1 MAGAIQLTEVD
12 FEQIKENLVDYLKST
27 NKFTDF
33 DFDGSNIQVI
43 LNLLAYQ
50 AQINAYSTN
59 MIANESFLASA
70 SLRENV
76 VSNAAMVGY
85 VPTSARS
92 STTNITFEFQLDRDQ
107 YTQGYPLYLE
117 LQRGI
122 AFTVSNTTRSLI
134 FNFADTQTS
143 VVSNFGTCTFTN
155 VKVYEGV
162 FLSTNFTVDESDYNQ
177 KFIIQNANID
187 TTTIRVEVREDPN
200 EEINT
205 LYSIS
210 DNLVDIDEDSRVY
223 WLTETQE
230 GYYEITF
237 GDGYFGKKLRN
248 GARIYIDYIVTNGEL
263 ANGIQGLNNFNYVGK
278 TMDSYGNV
286 TTSRPSIFNV
296 ERTQGGQD
304 IESTSSVKFRAPKF
318 YEAQNRC
325 VVDTDYVALIRKIY
339 PAVDDIYVYGGEQK
353 DIPQFG
359 RVFVVIK
366 PNYADKL
373 STLVKTFIKK
383 SLDDYRIASLDIVF
397 EDPQVLNVE
406 TITTV
411 YYDAA
416 KTLKD
421 SSAIASDVST
431 TLSKYSESPN
441 VEKFGGAVRFSR
453 VVGAIDDSDPSIT
466 RNLTRLRMRRDI
478 EIVPS
483 TSASYEICFEN
494 KLARD
499 AANSVVYSS
508 GFKLVVDGVLDS
520 KMYFMRDVPYSGT
533 SDTGRIILFYLDER
547 SKEVVVDLDFGTVD
561 YLRGEVL
568 IGYQKPIKIYDT
580 QLPNY
585 TVEIRSYPGEVD
597 VTARQFIYLNFD
609 VSKSIINAVEETG
622 N

>member
-12 FEQIKENLVDYLKST
+12 FDQIKENLVDYLKST

-43 LNLLAYQ
+43 LNMLAYQ

-187 TTTIRVEVREDPN
+187 TTTIRVEVKEDPN

-205 LYSIS
+205 LYSSS
-210 DNLVDIDEDSRVY
+210 DNLVEINEDSRVY

-248 GARIYIDYIVTNGEL
+248 GARIFIDYIVTNGEL

-278 TMDSYGNV
+278 TMDSYGNT
-286 TTSRPSIFNV
+286 TTSRPSIFNA

-411 YYDAA
+411 YYDAT

-499 AANSVVYSS
+499 AVNSVVYSS
-508 GFKLVVDGVLDS
+508 GFKLVVDGVLDN

-547 SKEVVVDLDFGTVD
+547 RKEVVVDLDFGTVD

>member
-12 FEQIKENLVDYLKST
+12 FDQIKENLIDYLKST

-43 LNLLAYQ
+43 LNMLAYQ
-50 AQINAYSTN
+50 AQINAYSAN
-59 MIANESFLASA
+59 MIANESFLASS

-76 VSNAAMVGY
+76 VSNAAMIGY

-122 AFTVSNTTRSLI
+122 AFIVSNSTQTLF

-162 FLSTNFTVDESDYNQ
+162 FLSINFTVDESDYNQ
-177 KFIIQNANID
+177 KFIIQNPNID
-187 TTTIRVEVREDPN
+187 TTTIRVEVKEDPN

-205 LYSIS
+205 LYSSS
-210 DNLVDIDEDSRVY
+210 DNLVEINEDSRVY

-248 GARIYIDYIVTNGEL
+248 GARIFIDYIVTNGEL
-263 ANGIQGLNNFNYVGK
+263 ANGIQGLSNFSYVGK
-278 TMDSYGNV
+278 TIDSYGN
-286 TTSRPSIFNV
+286 TTKSRPTIFNA
-296 ERTQGGQD
+296 ERTHGGQD
-304 IESTSSVKFRAPKF
+304 IESASSVKFRAPKF

-373 STLVKTFIKK
+373 STPVKTFIKK

-411 YYDAA
+411 YYDAT

-478 EIVPS
+478 EIVPN

-499 AANSVVYSS
+499 AVNSVVYSS
-508 GFKLVVDGVLDS
+508 GFKLVVDGVLDN
-520 KMYFMRDVPYSGT
+520 KMYFMRDVPHSGT
-533 SDTGRIILFYLDER
+533 SETGRIILFYLDER
-547 SKEVVVDLDFGTVD
+547 NDEVVVDLDFGSLD

-568 IGYQKPIKIYDT
+568 IGYQKPIKIYNT
-580 QLPNY
+580 QLANY
-585 TVEIRSYPGEVD
+585 VVEIRAYPGEVD
-597 VTARQFIYLNFD
+597 VTARQFVYLNFD
-609 VSKSIINAVEETG
+609 VSKSIINAVEEAG

>member
-12 FEQIKENLVDYLKST
+12 FDQIKENLVDYLKST

-43 LNLLAYQ
+43 LNMLAYQ

-187 TTTIRVEVREDPN
+187 TTTIRVEVKEDPN

-205 LYSIS
+205 LYSSS
-210 DNLVDIDEDSRVY
+210 DNLVEINEDSRVY

-248 GARIYIDYIVTNGEL
+248 GARIFIDYIVTNGEL

-278 TMDSYGNV
+278 TVDSYGNT
-286 TTSRPSIFNV
+286 TTSRPSIFNA

-339 PAVDDIYVYGGEQK
+339 PSVDDIYVYGGEQK

-397 EDPQVLNVE
+397 EDPQVLHVE

-411 YYDAA
+411 YYDAT

-478 EIVPS
+478 EVVPS

-499 AANSVVYSS
+499 AVNSVVYSS
-508 GFKLVVDGVLDS
+508 GFKLVVDGVLDN

-547 SKEVVVDLDFGTVD
+547 RKEVVVDLDFGTVD

>member
-12 FEQIKENLVDYLKST
+12 FDQIKENLVDYLKST

-43 LNLLAYQ
+43 LNMLAYQ

-187 TTTIRVEVREDPN
+187 TTTIRVEVKEDPN

-205 LYSIS
+205 LYSSS
-210 DNLVDIDEDSRVY
+210 DNLVEINEDSRVY

-248 GARIYIDYIVTNGEL
+248 GARIFIDYIVTNGEL

-278 TMDSYGNV
+278 TVDSYGNT
-286 TTSRPSIFNV
+286 TTSRPSIFNA

-397 EDPQVLNVE
+397 EDPQVLHVE

-411 YYDAA
+411 YYDAT

-499 AANSVVYSS
+499 AVNSVVYSS
-508 GFKLVVDGVLDS
+508 GFKLVVDGVLDN

-547 SKEVVVDLDFGTVD
+547 RKEVVVDLDFGTVD